1 MQGGKSMKVG
11 DLSRE
16 ELRALLDEIIE
27 EKFRELF
34 DPDYGLE
41 LSDDFVKRLEA
52 SIASKERVPFEDVKK
67 KLGLD

>member
-1 MQGGKSMKVG
+1 MKVG

>member
-1 MQGGKSMKVG
+1 MKVG

-16 ELRALLDEIIE
+16 EFKELLSDIIE
-27 EKFRELF
+27 EKLRELF

-41 LSDDFVKRLEA
+41 LQEDFAKRLET
-52 SIASKERVPFEDVKK
+52 SIASKERVPLEDVKK